1 MPTNLPPEY
10 FNAEERYRA
19 ATDPLEK
26 VARLEELI
34 STIPKHKGTDK
45 LRGDLRRKLSKL
57 RTAAQTRKK
66 GGRGDPA
73 WQIESEGAGML
84 VAIGSANT
92 GKSALIRALTRAEP
106 QVSPAAH
113 TTWQPTPGM
122 MTVKKVQ
129 IQLIDTP
136 SLDREFVEPALMD
149 LIRRADLVL
158 VVVDLTTDPN
168 QQLQDTLRALQEHR
182 IEPVIEADARPRTA
196 IAPILVV
203 ANKCDDQASE
213 ENLEIFLRLMEGE
226 WPVLAVSAETG
237 RGLEQLGETVFA
249 RLNIMRI
256 YSQAPGRQPDFDSP
270 FVMPA
275 GSTVEQFAREIHHD
289 FYDKLK
295 SARVWGEG
303 VHDGQLVARDHV
315 LHDGDVV
322 ELRI

>member
-10 FNAEERYRA
+10 FKAEERFKE

-34 STIPKHKGTDK
+34 STIPKHKGTDH
-45 LRGDLRRKLSKL
+45 LRADLRRKLSKL
-57 RTAAQTRKK
+57 KASAQTRKK

-73 WQIESEGAGML
+73 WLIEKEGAGMV
-84 VAIGSANT
+84 VAVGGANT
-92 GKSALIRALTRAEP
+92 GKSALVRALTNAEP
-106 QVSPAAH
+106 EVSPAAH

-122 MTVKKVQ
+122 MIVKKVQ

-136 SLDREFVEPALMD
+136 SLDRDYLEPALLD

-168 QQLQDTLRALQEHR
+168 QQLRDTLELLRSNR
-182 IEPVIEADARPRTA
+182 IEPMLEADERPRTS

-203 ANKCDDQASE
+203 ANKCDDDEAE
-213 ENLEIFLRLMEGE
+213 ENLEIFRRLMEGD
-226 WPVLAVSAETG
+226 WQVLALSAENR
-237 RGLEQLGETVFA
+237 RGLDELGELIFD
-249 RLNIMRI
+249 RLKIMRV
-256 YSQAPGRQPDFDSP
+256 YSRAPGREPDFNAP
-270 FVMPA
+270 FVMRA
-275 GSTVEQFAREIHHD
+275 GSTVEQFARELHHD
-289 FYDKLK
+289 FFDKLK

-303 VHDGQLVARDHV
+303 VFDGQLVARDHV
-315 LHDGDVV
+315 LHDGDVI